1 MHLRVRS
8 EALESDVRQKD
19 KEIES
24 LNQRLEDQANLY
36 SSSVKSE
43 DKLKVCALPPV
54 TQATHDL
61 LFDQILLNENETLR
75 SQLSRLNDQCAGR
88 SPDKQ
93 RKVMLDQLNQRL
105 SHNVHE
111 LRTIQNE
118 LNNLLNTS

>member
-54 TQATHDL
+54 T
-61 LFDQILLNENETLR
+61 
-75 SQLSRLNDQCAGR
+75 RL
-88 SPDKQ
+88 
-93 RKVMLDQLNQRL
+93 MLCVLIRFYWTKT
-105 SHNVHE
+105 
-111 LRTIQNE
+111 RP
-118 LNNLLNTS
+118 